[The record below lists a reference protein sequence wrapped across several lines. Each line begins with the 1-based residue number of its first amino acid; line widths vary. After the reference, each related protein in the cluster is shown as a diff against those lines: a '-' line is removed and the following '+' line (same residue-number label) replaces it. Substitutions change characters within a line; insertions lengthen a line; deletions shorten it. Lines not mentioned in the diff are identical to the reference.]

1 MKKIL
6 FPYRFKNLNDIF
18 KNPEKN
24 PKEFMYGMYEL
35 RKKNNYDID
44 YLLEPKGKDNFKRL
58 LLWLIEQPFVKLVKI
73 GIPFGIYW
81 FHKKKYE
88 INKSI

>member
-58 LLWLIEQPFVKLVKI
+58 LFIGSYFLLYFRRNNYKRRFV
-73 GIPFGIYW
+73 
-81 FHKKKYE
+81 
-88 INKSI
+88 